1 MLSKALAISFVLVVV
16 LSGCSSDTDE
26 SITEDTTVSQVVA
39 GFTDKELRSP
49 EFKECLETLVILLV
63 EDKHQH
69 IYNDQTHYTDWGHTH
84 TVEKNMFGDRL
95 SYEPYAGSL
104 LETTLGKFNDSSG
117 FSDESRTTDSKSNT
131 SAKSQLQ
138 PSCNTLLG
146 N

>member
-1 MLSKALAISFVLVVV
+1 MLSKVLAISFVLVVV

-26 SITEDTTVSQVVA
+26 SINEDKTVPQVIA

-69 IYNDQTHYTDWGHTH
+69 IYNDQTHYTDWGHSH
-84 TVEKNMFGDRL
+84 TLEKYAAGERL
-95 SYEPYAGSL
+95 SYEPYAGS
-104 LETTLGKFNDSSG
+104 SSG
-117 FSDESRTTDSKSNT
+117 FSDESRTTDPKSNT